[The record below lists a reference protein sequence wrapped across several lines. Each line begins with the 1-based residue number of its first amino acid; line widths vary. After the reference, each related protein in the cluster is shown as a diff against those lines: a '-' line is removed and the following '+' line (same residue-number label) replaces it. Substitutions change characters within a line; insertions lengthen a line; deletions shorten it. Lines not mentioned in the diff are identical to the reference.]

1 MPGTVTSR
9 LTGVS
14 MFSTLIK
21 VLQVRPRFLA
31 GVFLVSAATLS
42 LEICLIRYF
51 SISQHYHFAFL
62 VVSIAFMGYGASGS
76 FLAARNKMDRRG
88 TGKFLSFT
96 TLLFSGSILISFL
109 LTNSIRFDFA
119 KLAWDSSQIWLVFI
133 FYILLSLPF
142 FFAGLTVSFAITKA
156 TKFVHTI
163 YFADLLGA
171 GTGTILS
178 LILFLPRGD
187 KGSILLISLLALFA
201 SLLFSRKSSILFKFA
216 VFLLIITEF
225 FLFVSRPSW
234 LDFRISP
241 FKALPVAL
249 QYPQA
254 KHLLTEWN
262 AISRIDVI
270 DSPAVRFAPGLSL
283 LYREDIPP
291 QLGLTIDGDGLT
303 AVTGYN
309 YDPAPYHRLL
319 SNLPSSY
326 VYSFLKKPK
335 VLVIEPKG
343 GLDIIAAHIN
353 EAEFILVI
361 ENNPLITKILR
372 KDLAEFTGKLYL
384 SENLKIETAHSRTV
398 IDREKGTY
406 DLIVFPISDVF
417 GSSST
422 GLYGFG
428 ENYLFTAEAF
438 TRIFESL
445 TPQGVVSMSFYL
457 LPPPRQE
464 IRALATWIQVL
475 EEKRKNP
482 AQHIASLRSW
492 GTISLFIKNS
502 PFSQTEI
509 EKLKEHAGARLFD
522 LVYHPNIKE
531 EEVNIYNRFQ
541 QPIYYTHFLHLLSRE
556 TRKSHSQNY
565 LFDINPVSDNR
576 PFFFN
581 FFKFGRLK
589 DTYEAF
595 DRKWLPLLQG
605 EYLILILLVQS
616 ALVAFAFILLPIFR
630 LRARSSIQPKPL
642 LKVLLYF
649 GLIGMAFMFIEITLI
664 QKFILFLGQPLY
676 SVSIVIASLLI
687 SSGVGSLSSKKILK
701 GDIRRNLKKIHLLLF
716 LLIAFAFV
724 FIPFLFQIFIGAEF
738 TIRLALTV
746 LTISIFG
753 FFMGFPFPSGIRLL
767 ESYERALIPW
777 GWAANAFF
785 SVLGSIAAL
794 MIAIWGGYNL
804 VLFLA
809 GGCYLLALPFYRFS
823 VKEERL

>member
-1 MPGTVTSR
+1 M
-9 LTGVS
+9 L
-14 MFSTLIK
+14 K
-21 VLQVRPRFLA
+21 VRPRFLA
-31 GVFLVSAATLS
+31 GVFLVSSATLS

-76 FLAARNKMDRRG
+76 FLAARNRMDWRG
-88 TGKFLSFT
+88 TEKFLSLT
-96 TLLFSGSILISFL
+96 SLLFSGSILFSFL
-109 LTNSIRFDFA
+109 LSNSIRFDFA

-133 FYILLSLPF
+133 FYLLLSLPF
-142 FFAGLTVSFAITKA
+142 FFAGLTVSLAITKA
-156 TKFVHTI
+156 SKFAHTI

-171 GTGTILS
+171 GTGTVLS

-187 KGSILLISLLALFA
+187 KGSVLLISLLALLA
-201 SLLFSRKSSILFKFA
+201 SLLFSRKRSILFKCT
-216 VFLLIITEF
+216 VFLLIIAEF

-241 FKALPVAL
+241 FKALPIAL

-254 KHLLTEWN
+254 EHLLTEWN

-283 LYREDIPP
+283 LYREEIPP
-291 QLGLTIDGDGLT
+291 QLGLTTDGDGLT

-309 YDPAPYHRLL
+309 HDPAPYHRLL

-335 VLVIEPKG
+335 VLVIEPRG

-353 EAEFILVI
+353 KAQSIKVT
-361 ENNPLITKILR
+361 ENNPLITKILQ

-398 IDREKGTY
+398 LDRERGTY

-438 TRIFESL
+438 TRIYETL

-464 IRALATWIQVL
+464 IRALSTWIQVL
-475 EEKRKNP
+475 EEKRKDP

-492 GTISLFIKNS
+492 GTISLFIKNN
-502 PFSQTEI
+502 PFSRTEI
-509 EKLKEHAGARLFD
+509 EKLKEHAGAHLFD

-531 EEVNIYNRFQ
+531 EEVNVYNRFQ
-541 QPIYYTHFLHLLSRE
+541 EPIYYTQFLQLLSPE
-556 TRKSHSQNY
+556 TRKHHSQNY
-565 LFDINPVSDNR
+565 LFNINPVSDNR

-589 DTYEAF
+589 ETYEAF

-605 EYLILILLVQS
+605 EYLILFLLVQS
-616 ALVAFAFILLPIFR
+616 ALVAFAFILLPVFR
-630 LRARSSIQPKPL
+630 LRARTSTQPKL
-642 LKVLLYF
+642 LLNVLLYF

-664 QKFILFLGQPLY
+664 QKFILFLGQPVY
-676 SVSIVIASLLI
+676 SASIVIASLLI
-687 SSGVGSLSSKKILK
+687 SSALGSLCSKKILK

-716 LLIAFAFV
+716 LLITVALV
-724 FIPFLFQIFIGAEF
+724 IIPFLFQTFIGAGF
-738 TIRLALTV
+738 TIRLALSV
-746 LTISIFG
+746 LTISLFG

-767 ESYERALIPW
+767 ESYDRTLIPW

-794 MIAIWGGYNL
+794 MIAIWGGYDL
-804 VLFLA
+804 VLLLA
-809 GGCYLLALPFYRFS
+809 GGCYLLTLAFNRFS
-823 VKEERL
+823 VTAERL